1 MNNNNE
7 EKILNIPVFSIT
19 PDKNQPRKI
28 FDEEAL
34 QDLANSI
41 ANNGV
46 IVPIIVKSIDHQK
59 YQIIAG
65 ERRWRASILAN
76 QETIPAIVRDTNEL
90 TMHIQTLIENVQRDD
105 LNALEEALAYQE
117 LVHKF
122 NLSHAKLAEQ
132 IGKSRATITNS
143 LRLLKLPE
151 SVQNLLLENKI
162 TNGHAKALL
171 GLETDWQI
179 EEVAYQIVV
188 NNLSVR
194 ETENLVNQRKKSD
207 KDLQPELSKDETKNL
222 IQLEN
227 QIKKIENDL
236 SKKLSSKV
244 KINLNKGQN
253 GQIKIKFADLDDL
266 ERVLDLLND

>member
-7 EKILNIPVFSIT
+7 EKILNIPIFSIT
-19 PDKNQPRKI
+19 PDKDQPRKI
-28 FDEEAL
+28 FAEDAL

-46 IVPIIVKSIDHQK
+46 IVPIIVKSLDDGK

-90 TMHIQTLIENVQRDD
+90 TKHIQALIENVQRDD

-117 LVHKF
+117 LVDKF

-132 IGKSRATITNS
+132 IGKSRTTITNS
-143 LRLLKLPE
+143 LRLLRLPE
-151 SVQNLLLENKI
+151 TVQNLLLEDII

-179 EEVAYQIVV
+179 EELAYQIVED
-188 NNLSVR
+188 NLSVR
-194 ETENLVNQRKKSD
+194 ETEKLVNQRRNNK
-207 KDLQPELSKDETKNL
+207 LLEPELSRDEIKKL
-222 IQLEN
+222 KQLEN
-227 QIKKIENDL
+227 QIKKIESDL
-236 SKKLSSKV
+236 SNKFSSKV
-244 KINLNKGQN
+244 KISLNKDQK
-253 GQIKIKFADLDDL
+253 GQIKIKFANLDDL
-266 ERVLDLLND
+266 DRVLDLLHD

>member
-7 EKILNIPVFSIT
+7 EKILNIPIFSIT
-19 PDKNQPRKI
+19 PDKDQPRKI
-28 FDEEAL
+28 FAEDAL

-46 IVPIIVKSIDHQK
+46 IVPIIVKSIGDGK

-90 TMHIQTLIENVQRDD
+90 TKHIQALIENVQRDD

-117 LVHKF
+117 LVDKF

-132 IGKSRATITNS
+132 IGKSRTTITNS
-143 LRLLKLPE
+143 LRLLRLPE
-151 SVQNLLLENKI
+151 AVQNLLLENKI

-194 ETENLVNQRKKSD
+194 ETENLVNERKKSD

-236 SKKLSSKV
+236 SKKLSSKIR
-244 KINLNKGQN
+244 INLNKGQN

-266 ERVLDLLND
+266 ERILDLLND

>member
-46 IVPIIVKSIDHQK
+46 IVPIIVKSIDNQK

-90 TMHIQTLIENVQRDD
+90 TMHIQALIENVQRDD

-117 LVHKF
+117 LVDKF

-143 LRLLKLPE
+143 LRLLRLPE
-151 SVQNLLLENKI
+151 TVQNLLLENKI
-162 TNGHAKALL
+162 TNGHAKVLL

-179 EEVAYQIVV
+179 GEVAYQIVV

-194 ETENLVNQRKKSD
+194 ETENLVNQYKKSD

>member
-1 MNNNNE
+1 MNNNE
-7 EKILNIPVFSIT
+7 ERILNIPIFSIT
-19 PDKNQPRKI
+19 PDKDQPRKI
-28 FDEEAL
+28 FAEDAL
-34 QDLANSI
+34 KDLANSI

-46 IVPIIVKSIDHQK
+46 IVPIIVKSLGNGK

-90 TMHIQTLIENVQRDD
+90 TKHIQALIENVQRDD

-117 LVHKF
+117 LVDKF

-132 IGKSRATITNS
+132 IGKSRTTITNS

-151 SVQNLLLENKI
+151 AVQTMLLENVL

-171 GLETDWQI
+171 GLETDLQI
-179 EEVAYQIVV
+179 EEIAYQIVD

-194 ETENLVNQRKKSD
+194 ETENLVTQQKKNNQS
-207 KDLQPELSKDETKNL
+207 LQAEFTKAEAKRL
-222 IQLEN
+222 QQVEN
-227 QIKKIENDL
+227 QIKKIESDL
-236 SKKLSSKV
+236 SKKFSSKV
-244 KINLNKGQN
+244 KVNLNKNEN
-253 GQIKIKFADLDDL
+253 GNIKIKFANLDDL
-266 ERVLDLLND
+266 ERILELLDI

>member
-46 IVPIIVKSIDHQK
+46 IVPIIVKSIDNQK

-90 TMHIQTLIENVQRDD
+90 TKHIQALIENVQRDD
-105 LNALEEALAYQE
+105 LNALEESLAYQE
-117 LVHKF
+117 LVDKF

-143 LRLLKLPE
+143 LRLLRLPE
-151 SVQNLLLENKI
+151 AVQNLLLENKI

-179 EEVAYQIVV
+179 GEVAYQIVV

-194 ETENLVNQRKKSD
+194 ETENLVNQYKKSD

>member
-90 TMHIQTLIENVQRDD
+90 TMHIQALIENVQRDD

>member
-1 MNNNNE
+1 MNNNE
-7 EKILNIPVFSIT
+7 EKILNIPIFSIT
-19 PDKNQPRKI
+19 PDKDQPRKI
-28 FDEEAL
+28 FSEDAL

-46 IVPIIVKSIDHQK
+46 IVPIIVKSIGDRK

-90 TMHIQTLIENVQRDD
+90 TKHIQALIENVQRDD

-117 LVHKF
+117 LVDKF

-132 IGKSRATITNS
+132 IGKSRTTITNS
-143 LRLLKLPE
+143 LRLLRLPE
-151 SVQNLLLENKI
+151 NVQNLLLEDII

-179 EEVAYQIVV
+179 EELAYQIVED
-188 NNLSVR
+188 NLSVR
-194 ETENLVNQRKKSD
+194 ETEKLVNQHRNSN
-207 KDLQPELSKDETKNL
+207 KDLEAELSKDEIKKL
-222 IQLEN
+222 KQLEN
-227 QIKKIENDL
+227 HIKKIENDL
-236 SKKLSSKV
+236 TNKFSSKV
-244 KINLNKGQN
+244 KINLNKDHK
-253 GQIKIKFADLDDL
+253 GQIKIKFANLDDL
-266 ERVLDLLND
+266 ERVLDLLKN

>member
-90 TMHIQTLIENVQRDD
+90 TKHIQALIENVQRDD

-117 LVHKF
+117 LVDKF

-143 LRLLKLPE
+143 LRLLRLPE
-151 SVQNLLLENKI
+151 VVQNLLLENKI

-179 EEVAYQIVV
+179 EEIAYQIVV

-266 ERVLDLLND
+266 ERILDLLND